1 MVVRSTPIGRCRR
14 AWWRRVIA
22 SSSLRSSSVEAL
34 LVVGVRL
41 ETPRVIVGLR
51 ESMVRSRECET
62 HGVRG
67 LPMRGEVRGGDGY
80 GGRWGRRPAL
90 RSSAMRDLRARE
102 PMSDAWAYETERR
115 ARGARGLR
123 DSLEPSHA
131 SDSCGAGS

>member
-1 MVVRSTPIGRCRR
+1 MAVGSTPIGRCRR
-14 AWWRRVIA
+14 AWWRREIV
-22 SSSLRSSSVEAL
+22 SSSMRSSSVEAL
-34 LVVGVRL
+34 LVVGGRL

-90 RSSAMRDLRARE
+90 RSSAMRDLRGGESMLHAC
-102 PMSDAWAYETERR
+102 AYEPERPS
-115 ARGARGLR
+115 ALGAK
-123 DSLEPSHA
+123 A
-131 SDSCGAGS
+131 SRLS